1 MYKAVSPLAGKNWSE
16 KNQAEKNPALKL
28 EHVSHHYQ
36 KTLAL
41 DDVSLTL
48 PSGITV
54 GLIGPDG
61 VGKSTLLS
69 LIAGVKI
76 IQQGSVIGFRLKS
89 HLCRKVWGK
98 IFIPRYR

>member
-41 DDVSLTL
+41 DDVCLTL

-61 VGKSTLLS
+61 VGKSTLS
-69 LIAGVKI
+69 H
-76 IQQGSVIGFRLKS
+76 SVEAFKT
-89 HLCRKVWGK
+89 
-98 IFIPRYR
+98 